1 MHCRRAGHSTPNG
14 VLESRGHVE
23 AGQDPRLVL
32 AGQASAGM
40 TIAGLVVAYLADP
53 EKAALRSRD
62 EGHSEGPPEMERIS

>member
-1 MHCRRAGHSTPNG
+1 

-40 TIAGLVVAYLADP
+40 TIAGLVVAYLADIV
-53 EKAALRSRD
+53 
-62 EGHSEGPPEMERIS
+62 GP